1 LAEQRGTLQSWNDQ
15 KGFGFIQPDRGGER
29 LFVHISAMRGDARPT
44 QGQRVYFVSGWDSN
58 GRPRAEHMR
67 AEAITVDRPSI
78 RQRPAGTGTTVP
90 RGARIREPVGRRRSD
105 GLLRVRNVPLKLLAF
120 GALCALPMAGSL
132 QLLSAHGLPWAL
144 ASHVLASSASFGL
157 YWTDKRS
164 AAAERRRVP
173 EHRLHLAA
181 LLGGWPGALVAQQV
195 FRHKTRK
202 ASFQVVFWAIV
213 FVHQAFWAAWLLGD
227 GHDLTRWV
235 PLLPG

>member
-1 LAEQRGTLQSWNDQ
+1 VSGQVAHLPEPAVLFKCSDQPHNPGFGGHGGTLSWQSNAAHS
-15 KGFGFIQPDRGGER
+15 R
-29 LFVHISAMRGDARPT
+29 
-44 QGQRVYFVSGWDSN
+44 
-58 GRPRAEHMR
+58 
-67 AEAITVDRPSI
+67 
-78 RQRPAGTGTTVP
+78 AGTTKRGSVSSNQTV
-90 RGARIREPVGRRRSD
+90 
-105 GLLRVRNVPLKLLAF
+105 
-120 GALCALPMAGSL
+120 AGSL

-173 EHRLHLAA
+173 EQRLHLAA